1 MIDYI
6 LCKYKRLLTKIKEII
21 IMKELKDTTLK
32 KKVFSR

>member
-1 MIDYI
+1 MIDYR

-21 IMKELKDTTLK
+21 IKELNDITLK